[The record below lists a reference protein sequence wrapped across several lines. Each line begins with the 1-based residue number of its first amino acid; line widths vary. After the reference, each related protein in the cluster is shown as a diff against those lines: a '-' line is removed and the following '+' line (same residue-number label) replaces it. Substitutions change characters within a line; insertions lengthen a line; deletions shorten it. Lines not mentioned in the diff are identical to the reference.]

1 MRLLIALCTIACTAT
16 LQAASPGDL
25 VFSEIM
31 WMGSTASSADEWLEL
46 YNRSDVE
53 IDLTGWTITR
63 LTTDGE
69 QVMLHLEQGKIA
81 PGAVF
86 LIANYTLEN
95 SRSRLATAPHLVLP
109 ALTLPNSK
117 LQLRLYDDL
126 PDQGGRLID
135 IADDGTGNPLAGD
148 SKLKRAMV
156 RIAFAQEGTS
166 PTSWATAQEAS
177 GWDPGAT
184 ELGTPGQIPAYLQPA
199 PPAQGTSIHS
209 TSWGTL
215 KDPIQ

>member
-1 MRLLIALCTIACTAT
+1 
-16 LQAASPGDL
+16 
-25 VFSEIM
+25 
-31 WMGSTASSADEWLEL
+31 
-46 YNRSDVE
+46 
-53 IDLTGWTITR
+53 
-63 LTTDGE
+63 
-69 QVMLHLEQGKIA
+69 MLRLEQGEIA

-86 LIANYTLEN
+86 LIANYALEN
-95 SRSRLATAPHLVLP
+95 PRSRLATAPHLVHS

-117 LQLRLYDDL
+117 LQLHLYDDL

-156 RIAFAQEGTS
+156 RILFDQEGTS
-166 PTSWATAQEAS
+166 STSWATAQEAS

-184 ELGTPGQIPAYLQPA
+184 ELGTPGLIPAYLQSASPA
-199 PPAQGTSIHS
+199 SSTSIHS

-215 KDPIQ
+215 KE